1 MRAILNVHASRRFR
15 TSALHQVSLLPLL
28 VKTKIMWLLRKTLFQ
43 IIVFPKRNGR
53 RISVSWLKST
63 IPVLNRLLLT
73 RKCVW
78 DVIYVTKPKR
88 CSKSTGGGTRISLVQ
103 TLLFFQDGIEIQG
116 TPNTAHCI
124 FTFSLEST
132 SASKFC

>member
-78 DVIYVTKPKR
+78 DVIYVYMLQNPSDAAKVLAEERGFHWSRPYYFSRMGSRYKGLPILPTAF
-88 CSKSTGGGTRISLVQ
+88 
-103 TLLFFQDGIEIQG
+103 LLF
-116 TPNTAHCI
+116 P
-124 FTFSLEST
+124 
-132 SASKFC
+132 